1 MYFVFQGDQ
10 TSEVVPDINIPNLE
24 LSGNPSLFNVYA
36 LVRKSLLERCMKEAA
51 VVYQQSV
58 SRLSESDTDED
69 NEERGREN
77 LVKIPKVNYI
87 QTET

>member
-1 MYFVFQGDQ
+1 
-10 TSEVVPDINIPNLE
+10 
-24 LSGNPSLFNVYA
+24 
-36 LVRKSLLERCMKEAA
+36 MKEAA